1 VTTPT
6 SDPATV
12 VRAFLADLERLDL
25 DAACAHLAPD
35 VVYVNVSLP
44 PARGIAAT
52 RRVLGLLTA
61 RATGFRAENHRLVA
75 DGPVVLTERT
85 DTIEIGRLRTS
96 FWVCGNLRG
105 ARRRDHALARL
116 LRLGRRHRGA
126 RHGRRARRALAG
138 ARPLTAHQVPEAI
151 RITT

>member
-25 DAACAHLAPD
+25 DAACAHLAAD

-96 FWVCGNLRG
+96 FWVCGTFEVHDG
-105 ARRRDHALARL
+105 AITLWRDYFDWAAVTGALATGV
-116 LRLGRRHRGA
+116 GRAVLSLVRG
-126 RHGRRARRALAG
+126 R
-138 ARPLTAHQVPEAI
+138 
-151 RITT
+151 

>member
-1 VTTPT
+1 MTTPT

-96 FWVCGNLRG
+96 FWVCGTFEVHDG
-105 ARRRDHALARL
+105 AITLWRDYFDWAAVTGALATGV
-116 LRLGRRHRGA
+116 GRAVLSLVRG
-126 RHGRRARRALAG
+126 R
-138 ARPLTAHQVPEAI
+138 
-151 RITT
+151 

>member
-44 PARGIAAT
+44 PARGLAAT

-85 DTIEIGRLRTS
+85 DTIELGRLRTS
-96 FWVCGNLRG
+96 FWVCGTFEVHDGVITLW
-105 ARRRDHALARL
+105 RDYFDWAAVTGALAAGV
-116 LRLGRRHRGA
+116 GRAALSLVRG
-126 RHGRRARRALAG
+126 R
-138 ARPLTAHQVPEAI
+138 
-151 RITT
+151 

>member
-96 FWVCGNLRG
+96 FWVCGTFEVHDG
-105 ARRRDHALARL
+105 AITLWRDYFDWAAVTGALATGV
-116 LRLGRRHRGA
+116 GRAVLSLVRG
-126 RHGRRARRALAG
+126 R
-138 ARPLTAHQVPEAI
+138 
-151 RITT
+151 

>member
-1 VTTPT
+1 MSTPT

-44 PARGIAAT
+44 PARGLAAT

-85 DTIEIGRLRTS
+85 DTIELGRLRTS
-96 FWVCGNLRG
+96 FWVCGTFEVHDG
-105 ARRRDHALARL
+105 AITLWRDYFDWAAVTGALAAGV
-116 LRLGRRHRGA
+116 GRAVLSLVRG
-126 RHGRRARRALAG
+126 R
-138 ARPLTAHQVPEAI
+138 
-151 RITT
+151 